1 MSKFQG
7 KHLSSRAHPPRS
19 VMGKNQIQKKPQSS
33 PRKSNMKMLPNK
45 RMTVK
50 NSYYALRE
58 VFHEFNIPCVKRVSG
73 TGIIRICCRTFEQ
86 LDNIT
91 LIMKQLLEVNL
102 IKEIGMPLEYAYKM
116 TSMVL
121 FLKPVDAM
129 STLKLNH
136 VFEQCSFKY
145 HHGVIAINPTAV
157 RRRAKKRA
165 HSMTFIPRL
174 DNVSKI
180 IILVTIISILLTNA
194 YACF

>member
-1 MSKFQG
+1 
-7 KHLSSRAHPPRS
+7 
-19 VMGKNQIQKKPQSS
+19 
-33 PRKSNMKMLPNK
+33 
-45 RMTVK
+45 VK
-50 NSYYALRE
+50 NSYYALRK
-58 VFHEFNIPCVKRVSG
+58 VLHEFNIPCVKRVSG

-165 HSMTFIPRL
+165 HSMTSIIIPRL